1 MQALI
6 NPNQNNLVVQ
16 VEPDNNIFE
25 VAFPLYWN
33 ACPDNI
39 IAYQYTYTNNQY
51 VPYIEPIPIP
61 SADENKA
68 TAIQILSNTDWTTI
82 PDVADSALSNPYLV
96 NQAEFISYRSI
107 IRGIAVNPTSG
118 ILNWPQLP
126 TEVWSNKIENEPTK
140 IK

>member
-6 NPNQNNLVVQ
+6 NPDQNNLVVE

-25 VAFPLYWN
+25 VAEPLYWN

-51 VPYIEPIPIP
+51 VPYVEPTPIPT
-61 SADENKA
+61 AEENKD
-68 TAIQILSNTDWTTI
+68 TAVQILSSTDWTSI
-82 PDVADSALSNPYLV
+82 PDVADPALSNPYLV

-107 IRGIAVNPTSG
+107 IRGIAVNPTAG

-126 TEVWSNKIENEPTK
+126 SEVWSNN
-140 IK
+140 